1 MNSTLKKRT
10 TNRQNNLVFLLILA
24 LVLTLPF
31 VEVFAESADCEEDVT
46 DKVYAEISVLNYG
59 DIILE
64 LDPETA
70 PLTVANFTE
79 LAENHFYDGLT
90 FHRIISGFMI
100 QGGDPNGNGT
110 GGSEKNI
117 VGEFAANGIRNELSH
132 TRGVIS
138 MARAYDPN
146 SASSQ
151 FFIMHQD
158 ALYLDGQYAAFGKV
172 INGMTVVDA
181 ICASVPVTDNN
192 GSVSRENQP
201 VITSIRI
208 ISAEEAAELAGM
220 AE

>member
-10 TNRQNNLVFLLILA
+10 TNRQNKLVFLLILA
-24 LVLTLPF
+24 LALTLPF
-31 VEVFAESADCEEDVT
+31 VAVFAESADCEDAVT
-46 DKVYAEISVLNYG
+46 DKVYAEISVQNYG

>member
-201 VITSIRI
+201 IITSIRI

>member
-1 MNSTLKKRT
+1 MNSTPKKRT

-24 LVLTLPF
+24 LALTLPF
-31 VEVFAESADCEEDVT
+31 VAFAESADCEEPVT
-46 DKVYAEISVLNYG
+46 DKVYAEISVQNYG

-208 ISAEEAAELAGM
+208 ISAEEAAELTGM